1 MKVASLLLLVAALA
15 SPALAQTEDKV
26 VTASDKRSQI
36 RVPKSW
42 GPLQL
47 NDAAEIQVGSE
58 EDDSYII
65 VLEELKE
72 DLDGWN
78 LDKHSRVTLGKLLA
92 GLADPIITGPKSMTV
107 DGHPALQYEI
117 RAASNGHKVIYLH
130 TTVDGETM
138 FSQILA
144 WTVPSK
150 ADTMKPLLVKAIGTF
165 HETKPSS

>member
-1 MKVASLLLLVAALA
+1 MKVASLLLVVAAL
-15 SPALAQTEDKV
+15 SSTALAQTEDKV
-26 VTASDKRSQI
+26 VTASDNRSQI

-42 GPLQL
+42 GPMQL
-47 NDAAEIQVGSE
+47 NEAAEIQVGSE
-58 EDDSYII
+58 EDDSYLI
-65 VLEELKE
+65 VLTEVKE

-92 GLADPIITGPKSMTV
+92 GLAFPTISGPKSMTV
-107 DGHPALQYEI
+107 DGHPAVQYEI
-117 RAASNGHKVIYLH
+117 HGASDGHKVVYPH
-130 TTVDGETM
+130 TTVDGATM

-165 HETKPSS
+165 HEVKQ